1 MRAIKKERLS
11 EKILDAIK
19 EIIEEENFEPGSKF
33 YSENKL
39 TQMLNVSRS
48 SIREAI
54 RILEV
59 TGYVEVHQGKG
70 IFIKERIEEDSTI
83 KQWVVDNTDLLKEHF
98 EVRVLIEPQAAKKAA
113 EKSTSSSVEKLKQV
127 YEKFCIDFEKGDIS
141 QAIRDD
147 SKFHQL
153 IAEMTGN
160 RTLSILMKTMSQT
173 LNEGWIAS
181 LNTPG
186 RLLQTIPEH
195 KEILNAIENK
205 DSKLAEK
212 AMKDHLC
219 NALNSIKKFSK
230 EF

>member
-1 MRAIKKERLS
+1 MRSIKKERLS
-11 EKILDAIK
+11 EKVLDAIK
-19 EIIEEENFEPGSKF
+19 QIIIEDKFEPGSKF

-39 TQMLNVSRS
+39 TQMLEVSRS

-70 IFIKERIEEDSTI
+70 IFIKDKSEEESTI
-83 KQWVVDNTDLLKEHF
+83 KQWVVDNTELLKEHF
-98 EVRVLIEPQAAKKAA
+98 EVRILIEPQAAMKAA
-113 EKSTSSSVEKLKQV
+113 EKANPQSINKLKQC
-127 YEKFCIDFEKGDIS
+127 YDKFCIDFENGDTS
-141 QAIRDD
+141 LAIKDD
-147 SKFHQL
+147 SQFHQL
-153 IAEMTGN
+153 IAEMTSN

-186 RLLQTIPEH
+186 RLDQTIFEH
-195 KEILNAIENK
+195 KEILSAIENNDPK
-205 DSKLAEK
+205 QAKA
-212 AMKDHLC
+212 AMKNHLN
-219 NALNSIKKFSK
+219 NALNSIQKYSK

>member
-1 MRAIKKERLS
+1 MRTIKKERLS
-11 EKILDAIK
+11 EKVLDAIK
-19 EIIEEENFEPGSKF
+19 EIIIEDNFKPGSKF

-39 TQMLNVSRS
+39 TQMLDVSRS

-70 IFIKERIEEDSTI
+70 IFIKERIEDESTI

-98 EVRVLIEPQAAKKAA
+98 EVRVLIEPQAAMKAA
-113 EKSTSSSVEKLKQV
+113 EKANKQSIDKLKKTF
-127 YEKFCIDFEKGDIS
+127 EKFKTDFENGDTS
-141 QAIRDD
+141 QAIKDD
-147 SKFHQL
+147 SQFHQI
-153 IAEMTGN
+153 IAEMSMN

-186 RLLQTIPEH
+186 RLDNTIVEH
-195 KEILNAIENK
+195 QQILTAIENNDPIMAK
-205 DSKLAEK
+205 K

-219 NALNSIKKFSK
+219 NALKSIQKYSK
-230 EF
+230 DF